1 VVFGFSGTGKSTIAR
16 ELKNHTLSNLIASD
30 IVRKNLAGLP
40 PEEHKYEP
48 FEQGIYT
55 QDFTDKTYKKMI
67 DLAKE
72 ESKKEEML
80 FLMPHFLK
88 NTTESWS

>member
-1 VVFGFSGTGKSTIAR
+1 
-16 ELKNHTLSNLIASD
+16 
-30 IVRKNLAGLP
+30 
-40 PEEHKYEP
+40 
-48 FEQGIYT
+48 
-55 QDFTDKTYKKMI
+55 MI